1 MVRGEGFEPSTN
13 WLKANCSTA
22 ELPALMGADEV
33 AIFETQASLN
43 MLQFRLFPPKFALSA
58 LLKRWKG
65 NLDRKQP
72 CLKRFIPPDQ
82 QSTFQ

>member
-1 MVRGEGFEPSTN
+1 
-13 WLKANCSTA
+13 
-22 ELPALMGADEV
+22 
-33 AIFETQASLN
+33 LN